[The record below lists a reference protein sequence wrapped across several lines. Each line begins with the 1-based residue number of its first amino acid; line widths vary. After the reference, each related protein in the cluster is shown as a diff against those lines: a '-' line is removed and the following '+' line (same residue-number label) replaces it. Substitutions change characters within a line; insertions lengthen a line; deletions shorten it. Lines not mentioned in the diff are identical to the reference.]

1 MNRTDTIERYFAL
14 AAADDVEAFLAQ
26 FADDAEVVDDGHA
39 IPDLR
44 AWRRDVPAVTYTLD
58 RVEPGDGPS
67 ADVTIAGDFPGS
79 PVGLRFVFGLADDG
93 RIARL
98 DIRPR

>member
-1 MNRTDTIERYFAL
+1 MDTIERYLAL
-14 AAADDVEAFLAQ
+14 AAADDVEAFVDQ
-26 FADDAEVVDDGHA
+26 FTDDAVVVDDGRRLD
-39 IPDLR
+39 DLR
-44 AWRRDVPAVTYTLD
+44 AWRRDTPSVTYTVD
-58 RVEPGDGPS
+58 HVEPADGPS
-67 ADVTIAGDFPGS
+67 ADVTVSGDFPGS

>member
-58 RVEPGDGPS
+58 RVESDVPA
-67 ADVTIAGDFPGS
+67 ADVVVAGDFPGS
-79 PVGLRFVFGLADDG
+79 PVPLRFTFGLDGDG

-98 DIRPR
+98 EIAPR